1 MSDYLEYNRALD
13 MLRIEMQG
21 EEQPSVYHER
31 MHAPIHVIEDM
42 RQRDLAR
49 QARELDWDI
58 AMYQR
63 LIKTHIEQRDW
74 LDRRIR
80 EATQDLIVIVDE
92 IDPKHMPYT
101 VHVEGELDDLQEI
114 SSASY
119 VNDDGSIDGPVYSTE
134 SSFWFMSE
142 EHILARETRREDE
155 GRMLPDEDN
164 NDVDPT
170 SKLPVTITA
179 KSVSIKHHLNDY
191 SDIGGIDKSFV
202 RKAVYDLKA
211 YHRNGKFYP
220 NIRIITDNQG
230 FPKAHPEDF
239 EPIQEYEELEIPIL
253 VQDGYVTEY
262 GPMYEYTNSPAVLQY
277 PMVNGRIKR
286 DQYGKLAKP
295 MRVPHKKRV
304 KKVTCELMRHLW
316 THLEELPHEIQG
328 SFHVCMAKREQDN
341 QFLHT
346 KPRYVPMMAT
356 DEFGN
361 MLTDE
366 QGRPIRKTRKVKR
379 LVSGGLHF
387 RGSCQLAPE
396 SQEAAYNQN
405 PRFNVVG
412 IGAHLL
418 KKRFLRHIML
428 GSVNICRKVEEHNGQ
443 RKITRQA
450 WCLFPCT
457 FNINKHKI
465 TRNVVVFADIT

>member
-1 MSDYLEYNRALD
+1 MSEYLDYQRALD

-21 EEQPSVYHER
+21 EKQTPYHDR

-49 QARELDWDI
+49 EAREHDWDI
-58 AMYQR
+58 QMYQR
-63 LIKTHIEQRDW
+63 LIKLHQEDKAFYQDAMQRAS
-74 LDRRIR
+74 LRIA
-80 EATQDLIVIVDE
+80 EILEE
-92 IDPKHMPYT
+92 IDPKHLPYT

-119 VNDDGSIDGPVYSTE
+119 VNDDGTIDGPVYSTN

-170 SKLPVTITA
+170 SKLQVTITRE
-179 KSVSIKHHLNDY
+179 SLSMSHHASDY
-191 SDIGGIDKSFV
+191 NDIGGIDKSFV
-202 RKAVYDLKA
+202 RRPVYDLKT
-211 YHRNGKFYP
+211 YCRNGKFYP
-220 NIRIITDNQG
+220 NIRIMTDEQG
-230 FPKAHPEDF
+230 FPKAYPEGF
-239 EPIQEYEELEIPIL
+239 EPVQEYEELEIPIM
-253 VQDGYVTEY
+253 VQDGYVVEY
-262 GPMYEYTNSPAVLQY
+262 RPIYEETNTPAVLQY

-286 DQYGKLAKP
+286 DQYGNLAKP
-295 MRVPHKKRV
+295 KRVPHKRRIKN
-304 KKVTCELMRHLW
+304 VTCELMRHLW
-316 THLEELPHEIQG
+316 VHLDSLPHNIQG

-341 QFLHT
+341 QFGHT
-346 KPRYVPMMAT
+346 KPRYVPLMAT

-379 LVSGGLHF
+379 FVSGGLHF
-387 RGSCQLAPE
+387 RGSCQLSPE

-457 FNINKHKI
+457 FKVNDHKI
-465 TRNVVVFADIT
+465 TRNVVVFADIA